1 MKKYLG
7 LTLLPYSGVSL
18 IFTGISVNNL
28 IKPAPE
34 YAQII
39 QGTIAATAVINEII
53 AVLLAK
59 QGFKLAC
66 ELDGQ
71 LDLVPVGV
79 SKNEDTYLIFL

>member
-39 QGTIAATAVINEII
+39 QGTIVAAAVINEII

-59 QGFKLAC
+59 QGFKLAG